1 MSKKKPVRAI
11 DEFMPDGSFTR
22 SLVFESPKG
31 KTEIVPFPTD
41 SMVIIRTPTEL
52 YDWYGRKIKISSD
65 ISHILR
71 YYGSKTNGNSV
82 SEAEEL
88 FLAQKKNGKQ
98 TLAKLVMNRIY
109 DKNRNFLEP
118 IQMPLFKQ
126 VRTGCHMNRQP
137 TIVSG
142 EYEFDQIDNSILEA
156 PVMQTFILGLPAYY
170 HKDKIDLFTGLTGGM
185 LNKRY
190 TYAVIRENTS
200 SSFNWIYSCFAENRD
215 AIMQSPKE
223 GEPQHG
229 YANYLLG
236 NITVS
241 EDGTKL
247 SAVSPSRYYRNEERY
262 YRTVSTDIEVVKHM
276 YRKDGQPYL
285 WWYYDGGEIKESPI
299 TP

>member
-65 ISHILR
+65 INHILR
-71 YYGSKTNGNSV
+71 YYGSKTNGDSV

-109 DKNRNFLEP
+109 DKDHNVLEP
-118 IQMPLFKQ
+118 IEIPWSKQ
-126 VRTGCHMNRQP
+126 VRTGCHINRQP
-137 TIVSG
+137 TIVPG
-142 EYEFDQIDNSILEA
+142 EYEFDQIDNSILET
-156 PVMQTFILGLPAYY
+156 PVMQAFILGLPAYY
-170 HKDKIDLFTGLTGGM
+170 HKDKIDLFIGLTGGM

-190 TYAVIRENTS
+190 TYAAIRENTS
-200 SSFNWIYSCFAENRD
+200 SSFNWMFSCFAENRD
-215 AIMQSPKE
+215 AIMHATE
-223 GEPQHG
+223 EPTHG
-229 YANYLLG
+229 SASYLLG

-241 EDGTKL
+241 EDGTRL
-247 SAVSPSRYYRNEERY
+247 SAVSPSRYYRNGEHY
-262 YRTVSTDIEVVKHM
+262 YRTISTDIEVVKHM
-276 YRKDGQPYL
+276 YRKDGQSCL
-285 WWYYDGGEIKESPI
+285 WWYYDGGEIKESPT

>member
-52 YDWYGRKIKISSD
+52 YDWYGRKVKLSPKI
-65 ISHILR
+65 HRILR
-71 YYGSKTNGNSV
+71 HYGSEANGSLV
-82 SEAEEL
+82 DSAKEL
-88 FLAQKKNGKQ
+88 FLAEKTNGKL
-98 TLAKLVMNRIY
+98 TLATLTMDRIY

-118 IQMPLFKQ
+118 IQIPLFKQ
-126 VRTGCHMNRQP
+126 IRIGCYMNRQP
-137 TIVSG
+137 TIVPG
-142 EYEFDQIDNSILEA
+142 EYEFNQIDNSILET

-170 HKDKIDLFTGLTGGM
+170 HKDKIDIFTGLTGGT
-185 LNKRY
+185 LNERY
-190 TYAVIRENTS
+190 AYTVIRKNIS
-200 SSFNWIYSCFAENRD
+200 SSFNWMFNSFAENRD
-215 AIMQSPKE
+215 AIMHATKE
-223 GEPQHG
+223 PTHS
-229 YANYLLG
+229 YANFLLG
-236 NITVS
+236 NITIS

-262 YRTVSTDIEVVKHM
+262 YRTISTDIEVVKHM
-276 YRKDGQPYL
+276 YRKDGQPDL
-285 WWYYDGGEIKESPI
+285 WWYFDGGEIKESPT